1 MIFITTRAQENIHGN
16 PIAEN
21 KINKDMIMLPIS
33 GNILL
38 YDFAENIHSQ
48 RLKIIY
54 NSAGNNSEEKD
65 DFPSEKSVAAKSIPY
80 VHFIQIS
87 FVLMISWIFFL
98 HFFIFFNRFDAA
110 KITFSYKVEKSNLL
124 KKRE

>member
-1 MIFITTRAQENIHGN
+1 MNVHIFIICRAQDDSHANTTV
-16 PIAEN
+16 EN

-54 NSAGNNSEEKD
+54 NSAGSNSDEKD
-65 DFPSEKSVAAKSIPY
+65 DSPPEKSLTTPSITY
-80 VHFIQIS
+80 VHPIKFILSMI
-87 FVLMISWIFFL
+87 VLIF
-98 HFFIFFNRFDAA
+98 FFIFFIFLDAFLNAANRFCQFRTEK
-110 KITFSYKVEKSNLL
+110 KIW
-124 KKRE
+124 

>member
-1 MIFITTRAQENIHGN
+1 MNNFSLIFITIRAQENIHGN

-54 NSAGNNSEEKD
+54 NSAGNNGEEKD

-80 VHFIQIS
+80 VHFIQFF
-87 FVLMISWIFFL
+87 FVLINWIFFL
-98 HFFIFFNRFDAA
+98 HFFIFLIDSAPP
-110 KITFSYKVEKSNLL
+110 K
-124 KKRE
+124 